1 MKQYKTN
8 EELLEYLESKNVIIK
23 NKTPALKKLEKYTYY
38 SIINS
43 YKYNFKD
50 SNNNYLPNVSFEEI
64 YALYEFDKNLKLI
77 MLKYALE
84 VESLIKSLMSN
95 HISNIY
101 GVDDYLNANNL
112 DNKANLMVRK
122 KLIDKINEDINHNY
136 GIHLAITHYKDNYGF
151 VPPFV
156 LTKILTFGVISSYY
170 GLLKQSDRQIIAKKF
185 KISDALLK
193 QILKCLTNVRN
204 ICAHNDRLFC
214 YRDKYTLKF
223 KEIDTNYVI
232 KDNLTNL
239 YMMIRAMQIILDK
252 RQYNSLV
259 KAIEKEIKKLDN
271 KLNSVDIK
279 NILRIMGYPNV

>member
-1 MKQYKTN
+1 MKQYKTD
-8 EELLEYLESKNVIIK
+8 EELLDYLEAKNVTIK
-23 NKTPALKKLEKYTYY
+23 NRKFALKKLEKYTYY
-38 SIINS
+38 SIVNS

-50 SNNNYLPNVSFEEI
+50 ANNDYFPNVSFEEI

-84 VESLIKSLMSN
+84 VESFIKSLISN

-101 GVDDYLNANNL
+101 GIDAYLNVNNL
-112 DNKANLMVRK
+112 DNKANLAVRK
-122 KLIDKINEDINHNY
+122 RLIDKINDDINRNY
-136 GIHLAITHYKDNYGF
+136 GIHLAITHYIDNYGF

-170 GLLKQSDRQIIAKKF
+170 GLLKQSDRQIIAKRF
-185 KISDALLK
+185 KISDVLLK
-193 QILKCLTNVRN
+193 QILKCLTNIRN

-223 KEIDTNYVI
+223 KEIDSNYTP

-239 YMMIRAMQIILDK
+239 YMMIRAMQILLEK

-259 KAIEKEIKKLDN
+259 KAIEKEINKLNN
-271 KLNSVDIK
+271 KLNSININ

>member
-1 MKQYKTN
+1 MKQYKTD
-8 EELLEYLESKNVIIK
+8 EELLDYLEAKNVTIK
-23 NKTPALKKLEKYTYY
+23 NRKFALKKLEKYTYY
-38 SIINS
+38 SIVNS

-50 SNNNYLPNVSFEEI
+50 ANNDYFPNVSFEEI

-84 VESLIKSLMSN
+84 VESFIKSLISN
-95 HISNIY
+95 HISNVY
-101 GVDDYLNANNL
+101 GIDAYLNVNNL
-112 DNKANLMVRK
+112 DNKANLAVRK
-122 KLIDKINEDINHNY
+122 RLIDKINDDINRNY
-136 GIHLAITHYKDNYGF
+136 GIHLAITHYIDNYGF

-170 GLLKQSDRQIIAKKF
+170 GLLKQSDRQIIAKRF
-185 KISDALLK
+185 KISDILLK
-193 QILKCLTNVRN
+193 QILRCLTNIRN

-223 KEIDTNYVI
+223 KEIDSNYVI

-239 YMMIRAMQIILDK
+239 YMMIRAMQIVLDK
-252 RQYNSLV
+252 KQYNSLV
-259 KAIEKEIKKLDN
+259 KAIKKEINQLDN
-271 KLNSVDIK
+271 KLNSIDIK

>member
-8 EELLEYLESKNVIIK
+8 EELLDYLESKNVSIK
-23 NKTPALKKLEKYTYY
+23 NRKLALKKLEKYTYY

-101 GVDDYLNANNL
+101 SIDTYLNANNL
-112 DNKANLMVRK
+112 DDKSNLVVRK
-122 KLIDKINEDINHNY
+122 RLIDKINEDINHNY
-136 GIHLAITHYKDNYGF
+136 GIHLAITHYKYNYGF

-170 GLLKQSDRQIIAKKF
+170 GLLKQSDRQIIAKRF
-185 KISDALLK
+185 KISDVLLK
-193 QILKCLTNVRN
+193 QILRCLTNIRN

-223 KEIDTNYVI
+223 KEIDANYVI

-259 KAIEKEIKKLDN
+259 KAIEKEINKLDN
-271 KLNSVDIK
+271 KLNSIDIK

>member
-8 EELLEYLESKNVIIK
+8 EELLDYLENKSVIIK
-23 NKTPALKKLEKYTYY
+23 NRKLALKKLEKYTYY
-38 SIINS
+38 SIVNS

-50 SNNNYLPNVSFEEI
+50 FNNNYLPNVSFEEI

-84 VESLIKSLMSN
+84 VESLIKSLMAN
-95 HISNIY
+95 HITNIY
-101 GVDDYLNANNL
+101 GIDAYLNANNL
-112 DNKANLMVRK
+112 DDKVSIVVRK
-122 KLIDKINEDINHNY
+122 RLIDKINEDVNHNY

-151 VPPFV
+151 IPPFV

-185 KISDALLK
+185 KISDVLLK
-193 QILKCLTNVRN
+193 QILRCLTNIRN

-223 KEIDTNYVI
+223 KEIDANYKI

-239 YMMIRAMQIILDK
+239 YMMIRAMRIILDK

-259 KAIEKEIKKLDN
+259 KAIEKEVKKLDN
-271 KLNSVDIK
+271 KLNSINIK
-279 NILRIMGYPNV
+279 DILRIMGYPSV

>member
-1 MKQYKTN
+1 MKQYKTD
-8 EELLEYLESKNVIIK
+8 EELLDYLEAKNVTIK
-23 NKTPALKKLEKYTYY
+23 NRKFALKKLEKYTYY
-38 SIINS
+38 SIVNS

-50 SNNNYLPNVSFEEI
+50 ANNDYFPNVSFEEI

-84 VESLIKSLMSN
+84 VESFIKSLISN

-101 GVDDYLNANNL
+101 GIDAYLNVNNL
-112 DNKANLMVRK
+112 DNKANLAVRK
-122 KLIDKINEDINHNY
+122 RLIDKINDDINRNY
-136 GIHLAITHYKDNYGF
+136 GIHLAITHYIDNYGF

-170 GLLKQSDRQIIAKKF
+170 GLLKQSDRQIIAKRF
-185 KISDALLK
+185 KISDILLK
-193 QILKCLTNVRN
+193 QILRCLTNIRN

-223 KEIDTNYVI
+223 KDIDSNYVI

-259 KAIEKEIKKLDN
+259 KAIEKEINKLDN
-271 KLNSVDIK
+271 KLNSIDTK

>member
-8 EELLEYLESKNVIIK
+8 EELLKYLECKNVIIK
-23 NKTPALKKLEKYTYY
+23 NKKSALKKLEKYTYY
-38 SIINS
+38 SIVNS

-64 YALYEFDKNLKLI
+64 YTLYEFDKNLKLI
-77 MLKYALE
+77 MLKYTLE
-84 VESLIKSLMSN
+84 AESLIKSLMSN

-101 GVDDYLNANNL
+101 GVDAYLNANNL
-112 DNKANLMVRK
+112 DNKAKLVVRK

-271 KLNSVDIK
+271 KLNSIDIK

>member
-23 NKTPALKKLEKYTYY
+23 NKTSALKKLEKYTYY

>member
-1 MKQYKTN
+1 MKQYKTD
-8 EELLEYLESKNVIIK
+8 EELLDYLENKNVIIK
-23 NKTPALKKLEKYTYY
+23 DRKFALEKLEKYTYY
-38 SIINS
+38 SIVNS

-50 SNNNYLPNVSFEEI
+50 SNNNYFHNVSFEEI

-84 VESLIKSLMSN
+84 VESFIKSLISN
-95 HISNIY
+95 HISSIY
-101 GVDDYLNANNL
+101 GIKSYLNIDNL
-112 DNKANLMVRK
+112 DSKANLIVRK
-122 KLIDKINEDINHNY
+122 RLIDKINEDINHNY

-170 GLLKQSDRQIIAKKF
+170 GLLKQSDRQIIAKRF
-185 KISDALLK
+185 KISDLLLK
-193 QILKCLTNVRN
+193 QILKCLTNIRN

-223 KEIDTNYVI
+223 KEIDANYVT

-259 KAIEKEIKKLDN
+259 KAVEKEINKLDN
-271 KLNSVDIK
+271 KLNSINIK

>member
-1 MKQYKTN
+1 MKQYKTD
-8 EELLEYLESKNVIIK
+8 EELLNYLEAKNVTVK
-23 NKTPALKKLEKYTYY
+23 NRKFALKKLEKYTYY
-38 SIINS
+38 SIVNS

-50 SNNNYLPNVSFEEI
+50 ANNDYFPNVSFEEI

-84 VESLIKSLMSN
+84 VESFIKSLISN
-95 HISNIY
+95 HISNVY
-101 GVDDYLNANNL
+101 GIDVYLNVNNL
-112 DNKANLMVRK
+112 DNKANLAVRK
-122 KLIDKINEDINHNY
+122 RLIDKINEDINHNY
-136 GIHLAITHYKDNYGF
+136 GIHLAITHYIDNYGF

-170 GLLKQSDRQIIAKKF
+170 GLLKQSDRQIIAKRF
-185 KISDALLK
+185 KISDILLK
-193 QILKCLTNVRN
+193 QILKCLTNIRN

-223 KEIDTNYVI
+223 KEIDSNYVI

-239 YMMIRAMQIILDK
+239 YMMIRAMQILLEK

-259 KAIEKEIKKLDN
+259 KAVEKEINKLNN
-271 KLNSVDIK
+271 KLNSININ

>member
-8 EELLEYLESKNVIIK
+8 EELLVYLESKNVTIK
-23 NKTPALKKLEKYTYY
+23 NKKSALKKLEKYTYY

-77 MLKYALE
+77 ILKYTLE
-84 VESLIKSLMSN
+84 VETLIKSLMSN
-95 HISNIY
+95 HISKIY
-101 GVDDYLNANNL
+101 GIDHYICLDNL
-112 DNKANLMVRK
+112 DDKAKTEVKK
-122 KLIDKINEDINHNY
+122 KLIDKINKEISHNY
-136 GIHLAITHYKDNYGF
+136 GIHLAITHYKDYYGF
-151 VPPFV
+151 IPPFV
-156 LTKILTFGVISSYY
+156 LTKILTFGIISSYY
-170 GLLKQSDRQIIAKKF
+170 GLLKQSDRQVIAKKF
-185 KISDALLK
+185 KISDILLK
-193 QILKCLTNVRN
+193 QILRCLANVRN

-223 KEIDTNYVI
+223 KEVDSSYII

-239 YMMIRAMQIILDK
+239 YMMIKSLQIILDK

-259 KAIEKEIKKLDN
+259 KVIEKEVKKLDS
-271 KLNSVDIK
+271 KLNSIDI
-279 NILRIMGYPNV
+279 NDILRIMGYPNE

>member
-8 EELLEYLESKNVIIK
+8 EELLEYLESKNIIIK
-23 NKTPALKKLEKYTYY
+23 NKTSALKKLEKYTYY

-64 YALYEFDKNLKLI
+64 YALYKFDKNLKLI

-112 DNKANLMVRK
+112 DNKVNLVVRK

-170 GLLKQSDRQIIAKKF
+170 GLLKQSDRQIIAKRF

-271 KLNSVDIK
+271 KLNSIDIK

>member
-8 EELLEYLESKNVIIK
+8 EELLEYLESKNIIIK
-23 NKTPALKKLEKYTYY
+23 NKTSALKKLEKYTYY

-64 YALYEFDKNLKLI
+64 YALYKFDKNLKLI

-112 DNKANLMVRK
+112 DNKVNLVVRK

-271 KLNSVDIK
+271 KLNSIDIK

>member
-23 NKTPALKKLEKYTYY
+23 NKTSALKKLEKYTYY

-170 GLLKQSDRQIIAKKF
+170 GLLKQSDRQIVAKKF

-271 KLNSVDIK
+271 KLNSIDIK

>member
-1 MKQYKTN
+1 MKQYKTD
-8 EELLEYLESKNVIIK
+8 EELLNYLETKNVIIK
-23 NKTPALKKLEKYTYY
+23 NRKFALKKLEKYTYY
-38 SIINS
+38 SIVNS

-50 SNNNYLPNVSFEEI
+50 ANNDYFPNVTFEEI

-84 VESLIKSLMSN
+84 VESFIKSLISN
-95 HISNIY
+95 HISNVY
-101 GVDDYLNANNL
+101 GINAYLNVNNL
-112 DNKANLMVRK
+112 DNKANLAVRK
-122 KLIDKINEDINHNY
+122 RLIDKINEDINHNY
-136 GIHLAITHYKDNYGF
+136 GIHLAITHYIDNYGF

-170 GLLKQSDRQIIAKKF
+170 GLLEQSDRQIIAKRF
-185 KISDALLK
+185 KISDVLLK
-193 QILKCLTNVRN
+193 QILKCLTNIRN

-223 KEIDTNYVI
+223 KEIDSNYTP

-239 YMMIRAMQIILDK
+239 
-252 RQYNSLV
+252 
-259 KAIEKEIKKLDN
+259 KAVEKEINKLNN
-271 KLNSVDIK
+271 KLNSININ